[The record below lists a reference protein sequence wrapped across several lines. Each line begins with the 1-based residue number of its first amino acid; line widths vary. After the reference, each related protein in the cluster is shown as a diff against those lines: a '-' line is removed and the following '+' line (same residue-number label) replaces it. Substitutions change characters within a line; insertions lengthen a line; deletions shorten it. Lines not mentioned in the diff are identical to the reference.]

1 MTGDWIR
8 PAAAFIVAYLIGCVP
23 VGLVLVRKFKGVDIR
38 QTGSGNIGA
47 TNVWRFA
54 GPSLGIP
61 AFVLDCGKGIAAVLL
76 GGWATPDSALV
87 HVLSG
92 VAGILGNNWSVFLR
106 FKGGRGVSVTLG
118 VIMALAPTVAALT
131 FAVWLAF
138 LLATRYVSVGSM
150 AAALSAPGFMF
161 AFHSPLPYK
170 VLASVCCAFI
180 LIRHVPNLRRLL
192 AGTESRVTFRRT
204 RGADAH

>member
-1 MTGDWIR
+1 MTGEWTR
-8 PAAAFIVAYLIGCVP
+8 PAVAFIAAYLIGCVP
-23 VGLVLVRKFKGVDIR
+23 VGLILVRKFKGVDIR

-61 AFVLDCGKGIAAVLL
+61 AFVLDCGKGISAVLL
-76 GGWATPDSALV
+76 GRWAAPDSALV
-87 HVLSG
+87 HVLAG
-92 VAGILGNNWSVFLR
+92 MAGILGNNWSVFLR

-118 VIMALAPTVAALT
+118 VIVALAPTVAALT

-150 AAALSAPGFMF
+150 AAALTAPLLMV

-170 VLASVCCAFI
+170 VLALLCCVFI
-180 LIRHVPNLRRLL
+180 IVRHVPNLRRLF
-192 AGTESRVTFRRT
+192 AGTESRVTFRRG
-204 RGADAH
+204 RGGDAR